1 MTKNILIFLTFF
13 SLILS
18 NSLFAQ
24 STLKVRLVNGTNQGI
39 GKVDTLRVILLKEAM
54 LPIRELKN
62 LQGSFS
68 IEKLDLP
75 DGIPVLLQATYK
87 GANYNKMIPPVP
99 EMRKQEIVI
108 EIFDSG
114 NDPKIIQTRSLLQ
127 LVKAPDHLQVFKI
140 YIIQNKSNPPISYSS
155 PKGLDFFIPAEAN
168 ELRGTWTQGTSKM
181 GIPMEF
187 KDKSDNLKQ
196 VERSIL
202 PGNTEVQISYTIP
215 WKGDSI
221 SFSDALL
228 FEDSDNSLQRPIFLK
243 PMDMKMTV
251 SSDPSPT
258 ELTDEIP
265 EGLKAFMVRYDK
277 TSKQAIIQ
285 LEGGKP
291 VVSRFAQQSR
301 EIVNGDLIPE
311 WDTALVAVIGIL
323 ALLFSIQYG
332 VEYLAKIRR
341 K

>member
-1 MTKNILIFLTFF
+1 MTKNILISLTFF
-13 SLILS
+13 SIILS
-18 NSLFAQ
+18 NSLLAD
-24 STLKVRLVNGTNQGI
+24 SSLKVRLVNGTSQGI

-62 LQGSFS
+62 LQGSFT

-108 EIFDSG
+108 EIFESG
-114 NDPKIIQTRSLLQ
+114 NDSKIIQTRSLLQ
-127 LVKAPDHLQVFKI
+127 MVKAPDHLQVFKI
-140 YIIQNKSNPPISYSS
+140 YIIQNKSNPPRSYSS
-155 PKGLDFFIPAEAN
+155 PQGLDFYIPTNAK

-187 KDKSDNLKQ
+187 KDKSDTLKN
-196 VERSIL
+196 VERSVL

-215 WKGDSI
+215 WTENSI
-221 SFSDALL
+221 TFTDALL
-228 FEDSDNSLQRPIFLK
+228 FEDSDNSKQRPVFLK
-243 PMDMKMTV
+243 PQDMKLTV
-251 SSDPSPT
+251 SSDSNPT

-265 EGLKAFMVRYDK
+265 EGLKAYMVRYDK
-277 TSKQAIIQ
+277 GTKQATFK

-291 VVSRFAQQSR
+291 VVPKFAQQSR

-323 ALLFSIQYG
+323 ALLFSIQYAS
-332 VEYLAKIRR
+332 EYIVKIRR